1 MLCEL
6 VGIKGAINEK
16 FEIVNL
22 DVKPGEVLKVK
33 GKIFDD
39 TDRFEINIGK
49 SSGDL
54 GLHFNPR
61 FDESVIVCNSRCSN
75 NWQEEHREGHMPFS
89 RGSEVK
95 ILIYFMGD
103 KFQVKLPGG
112 HELEFPNR
120 HSYDKISYLSVKGGF
135 RVTSFK
141 QD

>member
-1 MLCEL
+1 MSASSCWMVVLITL
-6 VGIKGAINEK
+6 P
-16 FEIVNL
+16 L
-22 DVKPGEVLKVK
+22 PGLSPVPF
-33 GKIFDD
+33 IF
-39 TDRFEINIGK
+39 
-49 SSGDL
+49 S
-54 GLHFNPR
+54 
-61 FDESVIVCNSRCSN
+61 
-75 NWQEEHREGHMPFS
+75 Q
-89 RGSEVK
+89 